1 MINSDFSIYTEFK
14 ENENEL
20 LFCGIVFEPSFLSLS
35 FLWIL
40 IIMILWNI
48 YVFFKI
54 LHFNN
59 KKWVKV
65 EKKTQL

>member
-20 LFCGIVFEPSFLSLS
+20 LFCGIAFEPSFLSLS

-59 KKWVKV
+59 KKWIKI